1 MSQILVTRLLITYDK
16 SLIKK
21 LFGGTS
27 RKSDKKEKKKKN
39 NKQTRMAIAK
49 LFALNANAKRIFAK
63 LL

>member
-27 RKSDKKEKKKKN
+27 RKSDKKEKKKKKT
-39 NKQTRMAIAK
+39 NKLEWQ
-49 LFALNANAKRIFAK
+49 LQSFLP
-63 LL
+63 